1 MKPLLSIVIPNYN
14 NSKYLDDC
22 VGEIL
27 KQTYRPLEVLL
38 VDDCSTDDSR
48 RKIEEYTKAYPWIK
62 GIFLKENGGVSH
74 ARNTGAAEALGEYI
88 TFLDADDYY
97 INPEKLNNEMNLIL
111 NMEKAGKKN
120 IGAFSKL
127 RAVDSKGEYL
137 WDYQTRKRFDRRILS
152 RDFLSQKNIQLPR
165 DYCLRRQLFLDT
177 GGYTEGQNLYEDTE
191 ILLKISEKCEFVC
204 TDETGSAYRIT
215 AQGLSSAAKEKHKAV
230 WKTLRAQ
237 YMPTLPVS
245 DRIWV
250 YGSLIKNESISLAK
264 QICKDIL
271 NMLGLRKKRAWE

>member
-22 VGEIL
+22 VEGIL

-97 INPEKLNNEMNLIL
+97 INPEKLENEMQLL
-111 NMEKAGKKN
+111 QKAKGKS
-120 IGAFSKL
+120 IAAYSRL
-127 RAVDSKGEYL
+127 QAVDAEGKNL
-137 WDYQTRKRFDRRILS
+137 WLYRTREHFDGRMLKQ
-152 RDFLSQKNIQLPR
+152 DFLSENNIQLPR
-165 DYCLRRQLFLDT
+165 DYCYKRTLFLET
-177 GGYTEGQNLYEDTE
+177 GGYTEGKSLYEDTE
-191 ILLKISEKCEFVC
+191 FLLKICEKCCFVC
-204 TDETGSAYRIT
+204 TGQLGSAYRIT
-215 AQGLSSAAKEKHKAV
+215 NCGLSSVSKDRHRKAWRELYEK
-230 WKTLRAQ
+230 
-237 YMPTLPVS
+237 YMSQLPLG
-245 DRIWV
+245 DRI
-250 YGSLIKNESISLAK
+250 SICMRKIKNQLLSTAK
-264 QICKDIL
+264 GICKNIL
-271 NMLGLRKKRAWE
+271 NIVGLRKKRVWE